1 MDCLCHNAA
10 RFDPVSLYLRGKEGG
25 ERGKVKL
32 LIGLYSCSGHCGG
45 TKSWTSCASEFPSP
59 GDMVLLSL
67 LQNAAECKKWT

>member
-1 MDCLCHNAA
+1 MDHLCQNAA

-45 TKSWTSCASEFPSP
+45 TKSWTSCVSEFP
-59 GDMVLLSL
+59 LLSL